1 MVMMMM
7 TRIMKKGFCND
18 EDGNDIDDDD
28 DDDVLPVDGNARAT
42 LLSSGA
48 EQYL

>member
-1 MVMMMM
+1 MMMM
-7 TRIMKKGFCND
+7 RMKRIMKKKGFCND
-18 EDGNDIDDDD
+18 EDGNDIN